1 MKDKNGKDLI
11 DILPDNLSEDTVAAI
26 SNLVESKVND
36 KTESVKKVLNSRFMG
51 FMTENINRFKSLAVK
66 ELESENDTFKSA
78 KLFSEIKRLVAE
90 EVMDDEVK
98 EILESKDQEIMELKK
113 LVVELKNHI
122 DVVEERSVALTESIV
137 AYENADLEYFNENDD
152 EDLKGDAVVISENID
167 EDIEDDDETS
177 TYEGNEF
184 LNEDVIAASRMI
196 TENTKNLLGE

>member
-137 AYENADLEYFNENDD
+137 AYENADLEYFSEDDD